1 MGGEGSGTDGKDVGV
16 DEMKVQINEQDIP
29 GSLQALANAINA
41 MTERGSVA
49 TTQTTKLPATTSFEL
64 PMRYDKTNKKLE
76 IYNPSNGAWES
87 SPAFS

>member
-1 MGGEGSGTDGKDVGV
+1 
-16 DEMKVQINEQDIP
+16 MKVQINEADVP

-41 MTERGSVA
+41 MTERGSVPID
-49 TTQTTKLPATTSFEL
+49 QTDKLPATTSFEL

-76 IYNPSNGAWES
+76 IYNPTNGAWEA